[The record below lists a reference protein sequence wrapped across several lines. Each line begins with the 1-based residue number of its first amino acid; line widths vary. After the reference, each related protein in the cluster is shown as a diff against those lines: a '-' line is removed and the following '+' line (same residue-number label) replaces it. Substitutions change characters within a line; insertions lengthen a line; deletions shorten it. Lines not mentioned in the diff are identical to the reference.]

1 MAKKSRSPE
10 DIKKT
15 RVELEALTI
24 SQKQNE
30 DAYRDGTISQQE
42 YIDATVKNKE
52 LQEEL
57 KETLEGVADAAREVK
72 DSYQGLVGTGKTL
85 ITSITGISDGYKNTG
100 VGLLMAK
107 DGAKAFGKALEETLT
122 PANMLGSF
130 LKGVQ
135 EQTLELS
142 IATDKAMVSFA
153 TSTGMQEE
161 YSKSIMENEKVLRS
175 NGITIAD
182 VAEATGELI
191 SNYRGFTEL
200 SSGTRDQVVQLSA
213 TLEKAGVDMNSMA
226 GSMDTLTAAMGL
238 GEGQAIQL
246 QMDMY
251 ALGKEIGIGGPA
263 AVAEFASASTRLAKH
278 GGDMADTFADVART
292 AKAARMSISEV
303 LDITDKFD
311 RFDSAAASVGQL
323 NAMLGGPFLNSME
336 MVMTTDP
343 SARLRMLSDAARAG
357 GRSFEDLSYYE
368 AQFIAQAMGLNDTA
382 QLAKLM
388 AGELDGL
395 TGGMR
400 EQSMTQEE
408 LNELTTDFNSLA
420 EEFKQTMMLLAI
432 QMEPVVKLLKKF
444 HDFVQDNDKA
454 VGYFVIGIL
463 SLIAV
468 KKAYMALLATKEIVV
483 GAYSLVMRALGV
495 SINATGKAAA
505 ASAPQFT
512 AAAGPLG
519 AFGTALMAVT
529 VPIALIVAGFAA
541 IVFGVAAVINGIAR
555 LAEVFGGL
563 GAAAFGVAALAT
575 AIRDIPIAKMVA
587 LTGLMTA
594 SAAFNT
600 TAAMS
605 AAVAGVVGGRVG
617 REAPGTGNVKVSL
630 EGVVL
635 KVNDRELG
643 KFVEETVD
651 GKIIPVRAIGA

>member
-1 MAKKSRSPE
+1 MADTPE
-10 DIKKT
+10 QLEIKRQK
-15 RVELEALTI
+15 LAQLQQQYKDYADEAARAADGEKILGEEMKAVRQEIEQLTEDL
-24 SQKQNE
+24 NE
-30 DAYRDGTISQQE
+30 HNDALK
-42 YIDATVKNKE
+42 DAT
-52 LQEEL
+52 
-57 KETLEGVADAAREVK
+57 EGYE
-72 DSYQGLVGTGKTL
+72 GLVGVGKTL
-85 ITSITGISDGYKNTG
+85 VTSLTGISDGYKKTG

-122 PANMLGSF
+122 PANMMGSF
-130 LKGVQ
+130 LKGAV
-135 EQTLELS
+135 EQTIELS

-161 YSKSIMENEKVLRS
+161 YSKSIMENEKALRY
-175 NGITIAD
+175 NGITVAD

-213 TLEKAGVDMNSMA
+213 TLEKAGVDMGAMA

-263 AVAEFASASTRLAKH
+263 AVAEFGAASSRLAKF
-278 GGDMADTFADVART
+278 GGNMAETFADLART
-292 AKAARMSISEV
+292 AKAARMSISDV
-303 LDITDKFD
+303 LDITEKFD

-323 NAMLGGPFLNSME
+323 NAILGGPFLNSME

-357 GRSFEDLSYYE
+357 GRSFADLTYYE
-368 AQFIAQAMGLNDTA
+368 RQFMASAMGLKDTA
-382 QLAKLM
+382 ELSKLM

-420 EEFKQTMMLLAI
+420 EEFKQTMMLLAV
-432 QMEPVVKLLKKF
+432 QMEPVVKLLKQF

-463 SLIAV
+463 SLIAA
-468 KKAYMALLATKEIVV
+468 KKAYMALLATKEIIV
-483 GAYSLVMRALGV
+483 GAYSLVMRGLGA
-495 SINATGKAAA
+495 SISATGKAAA

-512 AAAGPLG
+512 AATGPLG

-541 IVFGVAAVINGIAR
+541 IIFGVAAVINAIAR

-563 GAAAFGVAALAT
+563 GAAAFGVAALA
-575 AIRDIPIAKMVA
+575 ASIRDIPLAKMVA

-605 AAVAGVVGGRVG
+605 AAVAGVVAGRGG
-617 REAPGTGNVKVSL
+617 REATGTGNVKVSL

>member
-1 MAKKSRSPE
+1 MAKKLSPE

-24 SQKQNE
+24 SQKRNE

-52 LQEEL
+52 SQEEL
-57 KETLEGVADAAREVK
+57 KEILEGVAEAAREVK
-72 DSYQGLVGTGKTL
+72 DGYDGLVGTGKTL
-85 ITSITGISDGYKNTG
+85 ITSLTGISDGYKNTSI
-100 VGLLMAK
+100 GLLMAK

-161 YSKSIMENEKVLRS
+161 HSKSIMENEKVLRS

-182 VAEATGELI
+182 VAAATGELI
-191 SNYRGFTEL
+191 SGYRGFTEL

-213 TLEKAGVDMNSMA
+213 TLEKAGVDMGAMA

-238 GEGQAIQL
+238 GEGQAVQL

-292 AKAARMSISEV
+292 AKAARMSISDV

-311 RFDSAAASVGQL
+311 SFDSAAASVGQL
-323 NAMLGGPFLNSME
+323 NAILGGPFLNSME

-357 GRSFEDLSYYE
+357 GRSFADLSYYE
-368 AQFIAQAMGLNDTA
+368 RQFMAQAMGLKDTA
-382 QLAKLM
+382 ELSKLM

-420 EEFKQTMMLLAI
+420 DEFKQTMMLLAV

-444 HDFVQDNDKA
+444 HQFMQENGKA
-454 VGYFVIGIL
+454 VGTVATVIL
-463 SLIAV
+463 SLVAATKLYGLALATFQMFAGPVSGIMGLLGKAT
-468 KKAYMALLATKEIVV
+468 KKAGNDVDK
-483 GAYSLVMRALGV
+483 
-495 SINATGKAAA
+495 
-505 ASAPQFT
+505 
-512 AAAGPLG
+512 AGPKFSRG
-519 AFGTALMAVT
+519 AIGVGEFGIALMSIT
-529 VPIALIVAGFAA
+529 VPIALIVAGLAGIA
-541 IVFGVAAVINGIAR
+541 FGVAAVINGIAK
-555 LAEVFGGL
+555 LAEIFGSL
-563 GAAAFGVAALAT
+563 GGAAFGVAALAM
-575 AIRDIPIAKMVA
+575 AIRDIPLAKMVG
-587 LTGLMTA
+587 LTALMTA
-594 SAAFNT
+594 STAFNT
-600 TAAMS
+600 SAAMTAATAGF
-605 AAVAGVVGGRVG
+605 AAGRGG
-617 REAPGTGNVKVSL
+617 REATGTGNVKVSL

-635 KVNDRELG
+635 KLNDRELG
-643 KFVEETVD
+643 RFVEETVE
-651 GKIIPVRAIGA
+651 GKIVPVRAIGA

>member
-1 MAKKSRSPE
+1 MADTPE
-10 DIKKT
+10 QLEIKRQK
-15 RVELEALTI
+15 LAQLQQQYKDYADEAARAADGEKILGEEMKAVRQEIEQLTEDL
-24 SQKQNE
+24 NE
-30 DAYRDGTISQQE
+30 HNDALK
-42 YIDATVKNKE
+42 DAT
-52 LQEEL
+52 
-57 KETLEGVADAAREVK
+57 EGYE
-72 DSYQGLVGTGKTL
+72 GLVGVGKTL
-85 ITSITGISDGYKNTG
+85 VTSLTGISDGYKKTG

-130 LKGVQ
+130 LKGAV
-135 EQTLELS
+135 EQTIELS

-161 YSKSIMENEKVLRS
+161 YSKSIMENEKALRY
-175 NGITIAD
+175 NGITVAD

-263 AVAEFASASTRLAKH
+263 AVAEFGAASSRLAKF
-278 GGDMADTFADVART
+278 GGNMAETFADLART
-292 AKAARMSISEV
+292 AKAARMSISDV
-303 LDITDKFD
+303 LDITEKFD

-323 NAMLGGPFLNSME
+323 NAILGGPFLNSME

-357 GRSFEDLSYYE
+357 GRSFADLTYYE
-368 AQFIAQAMGLNDTA
+368 RQFMASAMGLKDTA
-382 QLAKLM
+382 ELSKLM

-420 EEFKQTMMLLAI
+420 EEFKQTMMLLAV
-432 QMEPVVKLLKKF
+432 QMEPVVKLLKQF

-463 SLIAV
+463 SLIAA
-468 KKAYMALLATKEIVV
+468 KKAYMALLATKEIIV
-483 GAYSLVMRALGV
+483 GAYSLVMRGLGA
-495 SINATGKAAA
+495 SISATGKAAA

-512 AAAGPLG
+512 AATGPLG

-541 IVFGVAAVINGIAR
+541 IIFGVAAVINAIAR

-563 GAAAFGVAALAT
+563 GAAAFGVAALA
-575 AIRDIPIAKMVA
+575 ASIRDIPLAKMVA

-605 AAVAGVVGGRVG
+605 AAVAGVVAGRGG
-617 REAPGTGNVKVSL
+617 REATGTGNVKVSL

-635 KVNDRELG
+635 KLNDRELG
-643 KFVEETVD
+643 KFVEETVE
-651 GKIIPVRAIGA
+651 GKIVPVRAVGA

>member
-1 MAKKSRSPE
+1 MADTPE
-10 DIKKT
+10 QLEIK
-15 RVELEALTI
+15 RQRLAAL
-24 SQKQNE
+24 QKQYKEYAEEAAKAADGEKVLGEEMKTLRQEIEQLTEDLNE
-30 DAYRDGTISQQE
+30 HSDALK
-42 YIDATVKNKE
+42 DAT
-52 LQEEL
+52 
-57 KETLEGVADAAREVK
+57 EGYE
-72 DSYQGLVGTGKTL
+72 GLVGVGKNL
-85 ITSITGISDGYKNTG
+85 ITSLTGISDGYKKTG

-122 PANMLGSF
+122 PANMMGSF
-130 LKGVQ
+130 LKGAV

-175 NGITIAD
+175 NGITIAA
-182 VAEATGELI
+182 VADATADLV

-200 SSGTRDQVVQLSA
+200 SRGTRDEVVQLAA
-213 TLEKAGVDMNSMA
+213 TLEKAGVDMDSMA

-263 AVAEFASASTRLAKH
+263 AVAEFGSASARLAKH

-343 SARLRMLSDAARAG
+343 SARLRMLADAATAG

-388 AGELDGL
+388 SGELDGL

-408 LNELTTDFNSLA
+408 LNKLTTDFNSLA

-463 SLIAV
+463 TLIGV

-483 GAYSLVMRALGV
+483 GAYSLVMRGLGL

-505 ASAPQFT
+505 ASAPQF
-512 AAAGPLG
+512 AAATGPLG

-563 GAAAFGVAALAT
+563 GAAAFGVAALA
-575 AIRDIPIAKMVA
+575 ASIRDIPLAKMVA

-605 AAVAGVVGGRVG
+605 AAVAGVVAGRGG
-617 REAPGTGNVKVSL
+617 REATGTGNVKVSL

>member
-1 MAKKSRSPE
+1 MAKKLSPE

-24 SQKQNE
+24 SQKRNE

-52 LQEEL
+52 SQEEL
-57 KETLEGVADAAREVK
+57 KEILEGVAEAAREVK
-72 DSYQGLVGTGKTL
+72 DGYDGLVGTGKTL
-85 ITSITGISDGYKNTG
+85 ITSLTGISDGYKNTSI
-100 VGLLMAK
+100 GLLMAK

-161 YSKSIMENEKVLRS
+161 YSKNIMENEKVLRS

-182 VAEATGELI
+182 VAAATGELI
-191 SNYRGFTEL
+191 SSYRGFTEL

-213 TLEKAGVDMNSMA
+213 TLEKAGVDMGAMA

-238 GEGQAIQL
+238 GEGQAVQL

-292 AKAARMSISEV
+292 AKAARMSISDV

-311 RFDSAAASVGQL
+311 SFDSAAASVGQL
-323 NAMLGGPFLNSME
+323 NAILGGPFLNSME

-357 GRSFEDLSYYE
+357 GRSFADLSYYE
-368 AQFIAQAMGLNDTA
+368 KQFMAQAMGLKDTA
-382 QLAKLM
+382 ELSKLM

-420 EEFKQTMMLLAI
+420 DEFKQTMMLLAV

-444 HDFVQDNDKA
+444 HQFMQENGKA
-454 VGYFVIGIL
+454 VGTVATVIL
-463 SLIAV
+463 SLVAATKLYGLALATFQMFAGPVSGIMGLLGKAT
-468 KKAYMALLATKEIVV
+468 KKAGNDVDK
-483 GAYSLVMRALGV
+483 
-495 SINATGKAAA
+495 
-505 ASAPQFT
+505 
-512 AAAGPLG
+512 AGPKFSRG
-519 AFGTALMAVT
+519 AIGVGEFGIALMSIT
-529 VPIALIVAGFAA
+529 VPIALIVAGLAGIA
-541 IVFGVAAVINGIAR
+541 FGVAAVINGIAK
-555 LAEVFGGL
+555 LAEIFGSL
-563 GAAAFGVAALAT
+563 GGAAFGVAALAM
-575 AIRDIPIAKMVA
+575 AIRGIPLAKMVG
-587 LTGLMTA
+587 LTALMTA
-594 SAAFNT
+594 STAFNT
-600 TAAMS
+600 SAAMTAATAGF
-605 AAVAGVVGGRVG
+605 AAGRGG
-617 REAPGTGNVKVSL
+617 REATGTGNVKVSL

-635 KVNDRELG
+635 KLNDRELG
-643 KFVEETVD
+643 RFVEETVE
-651 GKIIPVRAIGA
+651 GKIVPVRAIGA